1 MTINFQIGIQSF
13 SNYNFNENDNIK
25 LKVIKKYNLNVNYRG
40 KNIYTLLFLY
50 KINNQ
55 IINKEIKIKDN
66 SQETIDNCITQLE
79 KKYEI
84 VKNIIE
90 VPVLEVS
97 QMREKE
103 LSYFCY
109 IPPNETLYEPV
120 DLPIDPYYVGFWLG
134 DGHSSSPGMFTCGG
148 ETENGGCNDQE
159 FILPFMKEFALS
171 LNLEFKQIKDGK
183 KKCVTFAINDGNKRE
198 QRINSKNVCFEED
211 WLEDAIKCCKAL
223 EISKKTP
230 SPYNNFSN
238 NYDPCKEYLNGNNYY
253 CDCNIK
259 KEVNVILAKHINDEK
274 WLSFNNVKEA
284 VINTDCQE
292 STIYKSIRENI
303 YINNWIY
310 IQKKIKKEV
319 LCCYNTN
326 NVKSREERSLI
337 KTKQYA
343 MKEHLKNHNIKL
355 NTTKKE
361 WNKLSTEEKLKWKTV
376 KNKKDICKN
385 SKYFK
390 CSPELTRIYKIYE
403 KSGFVGLK
411 KYREEKIIGSNQL
424 NYWFRKLNLI
434 GNKHIPELYLK
445 SSVQDRKKLLAGI
458 IDSDGTSGG
467 KSKNNHCWDIIQ
479 KKKII
484 IDGIEIL
491 AKSLGMFTRRVEKQ
505 CRAKKKDGSY
515 SEYTTC
521 YRISITPYHNWDV
534 PVLLKRKEITSEPHG
549 EGTGGTYLR
558 IKHENILKKKNV
570 KWTEELKII
579 LYSVVDRFKK
589 LKPNTPIP
597 WSKLS
602 EYDKRLINTTSS
614 ALDTMYNKTLIKE
627 RTKYDK
633 LIIPLNYEIPINE
646 EFIKNYENIKKI
658 LENKEEFNNKSHNY
672 LYNWFNNWKFSKEY
686 KDELKKNMIMKLDEI
701 RKNNIIIE
709 FKLFLTEL
717 EKHLLKENTC
727 PLESSKL
734 GSKLK
739 IIKNTYKKKEGDVWN
754 NIEKKNLWECFQT
767 KYNDIL
773 SKNNRKLTFILTD
786 NELNE
791 KKFNTQNEVCKFLK
805 TDKKTIKK
813 YRNSGK
819 YFKGYLIRT
828 K

>member
-1 MTINFQIGIQSF
+1 MTINFQIGIKSF

-25 LKVIKKYNLNVNYRG
+25 LKVIKKYNLNVNNRG
-40 KNIYTLLFLY
+40 RNRYTLLFLY
-50 KINNQ
+50 KTNNQ
-55 IINKEIKIKDN
+55 IINKQIKIKDN
-66 SQETIDNCITQLE
+66 SQETLDNCITELE
-79 KKYEI
+79 KKYDI

-90 VPVLEVS
+90 LPALEVS
-97 QMREKE
+97 HMLEEE
-103 LSYFCY
+103 LSYFRY

-148 ETENGGCNDQE
+148 ETENGGCNDQD
-159 FILPFMKEFALS
+159 FILPYMKEFALN
-171 LNLEFKQIKDGK
+171 LNLEFKQVKDKRK
-183 KKCVTFAINDGNKRE
+183 KEILTFAINDGNKRE
-198 QRINSKNVCFEED
+198 RINSKNVCFEED

-223 EISKKTP
+223 EISKKTL
-230 SPYNNFSN
+230 SPYDNFRN
-238 NYDPCKEYLNGNNYY
+238 NYDPCREYLNEDNYT
-253 CDCNIK
+253 CKSCNYKTTTIK
-259 KEVNVILAKHINDEK
+259 KRND
-274 WLSFNNVKEA
+274 
-284 VINTDCQE
+284 T
-292 STIYKSIRENI
+292 
-303 YINNWIY
+303 
-310 IQKKIKKEV
+310 
-319 LCCYNTN
+319 
-326 NVKSREERSLI
+326 SLI
-337 KTKQYA
+337 KTKQYV
-343 MKEHLKNHNIKL
+343 MKEHLKNHNINL
-355 NTTKKE
+355 NTANE
-361 WNKLSTEEKLKWKTV
+361 VWNKLTDEDKLKWKTGID
-376 KNKKDICKN
+376 KKDICKN

-390 CSPELTRIYKIYE
+390 YSPELTRIYKIYE

-467 KSKNNHCWDIIQ
+467 KSRNNQCWEIIQ

-521 YRISITPYHNWDV
+521 YRILITPYHNWDV

-558 IKHENILKKKNV
+558 IKHKNTLIKKNI

-602 EYDKRLINTTSS
+602 EYDKRLINITSS

-646 EFIKNYENIKKI
+646 EFIKNYEKVKDIF
-658 LENKEEFNNKSHNY
+658 ENKEEFNNKLHPY
-672 LYNWFNNWKFSKEY
+672 LYNWLFTWKFSKEY
-686 KDELKKNMIMKLDEI
+686 KDELKKNMIMELYEI

-727 PLESSKL
+727 PLERSKL

-754 NIEKKNLWECFQT
+754 NIEKKNLWESFQT

-805 TDKKTIKK
+805 TDKTTIKK